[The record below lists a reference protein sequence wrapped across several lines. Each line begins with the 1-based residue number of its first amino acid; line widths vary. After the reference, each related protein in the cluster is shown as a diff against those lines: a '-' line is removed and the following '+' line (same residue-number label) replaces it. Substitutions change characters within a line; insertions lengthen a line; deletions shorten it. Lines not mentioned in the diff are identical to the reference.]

1 MLGSPGA
8 RARGTSGFGE
18 ASGTLLRLPAG
29 AANDGEVLP
38 LLAASRT
45 WEPGLMMFLK
55 IIVTL
60 ECLGY
65 FFNLLPGLL
74 WRTLASLHVLAIF
87 FFKKE
92 RKAEFLRKL
101 CSSSWG
107 FWGSQQ
113 HPDKCHPTEGG
124 VNLRDACVSPPSGRW
139 LWEEGAGQGRGN
151 PGFQSHVR
159 SIHG

>member
-1 MLGSPGA
+1 MLESPGA

-18 ASGTLLRLPAG
+18 ALGTLLRLPAG

-38 LLAASRT
+38 LLAASST

-60 ECLGY
+60 ERLGY
-65 FFNLLPGLL
+65 FFYLLPGLL
-74 WRTLASLHVLAIF
+74 LRTLASLHVLAIF
-87 FFKKE
+87 FLKKE

-113 HPDKCHPTEGG
+113 HPDKPHPIEGG
-124 VNLRDACVSPPSGRW
+124 VNLRDACASPPREGGSGKKERDRA
-139 LWEEGAGQGRGN
+139 EATQV
-151 PGFQSHVR
+151 FKAT
-159 SIHG
+159 